1 MRINAAT
8 FEKWVINTFSKSEL
22 SDITNYGANAG
33 FTGLTYY
40 KDTCKLYN
48 KFKEEI
54 WRLLREDADAMGI
67 NIFEMLNSF
76 RGIKDVDSAEHF
88 ENLMTWY
95 AAERVAYNLV
105 ETMDDDA

>member
-1 MRINAAT
+1 MRIYAAT

-22 SDITNYGANAG
+22 SDIAYHGANAG
-33 FTGLTYY
+33 FTGLIYY

-54 WRLLREDADAMGI
+54 WKLLREDAEQAGI
-67 NIFEMLNSF
+67 NIFEMLTSF
-76 RGIKDVDSAEHF
+76 KGIKDVDTAEHF

-105 ETMDDDA
+105 ENYGRR